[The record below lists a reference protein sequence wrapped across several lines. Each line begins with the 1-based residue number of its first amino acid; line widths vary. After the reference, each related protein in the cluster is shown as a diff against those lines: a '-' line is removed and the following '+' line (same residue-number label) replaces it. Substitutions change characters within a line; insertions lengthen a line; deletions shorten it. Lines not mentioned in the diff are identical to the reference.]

1 MLNDGSVNP
10 GFVGDITCQDGQKR
24 DNVPPGISTT
34 ELTNKTKVYDK
45 KQSRWK
51 VIAPISAIALAMLI
65 ALVYFVVVYV
75 QMRGGKTTFF

>member
-45 KQSRWK
+45 KQNVIKKK
-51 VIAPISAIALAMLI
+51 VTNIKQQNCL
-65 ALVYFVVVYV
+65 
-75 QMRGGKTTFF
+75 RKKN